1 MKPSAIATPAHTLP
15 PLILHPFSDLAG
27 PALLLESSRASL
39 MLQRVPAGDTAQ
51 REELDKKILDG
62 RFCEIR
68 MLFYVGKDVN
78 RWIEQCLECTARV
91 PELRRRE
98 IEWQSFARFLIEHT
112 PEDVKHKLCDWGVVD
127 YKALFMRGLGL
138 HSVFAEVPER
148 SQLTD
153 GFIRNYYHFADQ
165 MYECAVRRSPGASL
179 AELGCEFKLYASGEY
194 ARMLE
199 QEWAN
204 SIA

>member
-51 REELDKKILDG
+51 REELEKKIFDG

-78 RWIEQCLECTARV
+78 RWIEQCLECVARD
-91 PELRRRE
+91 PELSQLDVQ
-98 IEWQSFARFLIEHT
+98 WQSFARLLIEDT

-127 YKALFMRGLGL
+127 YRALFTRGLGL
-138 HSVFAEVPER
+138 YSVFAEVPER
-148 SQLTD
+148 SQLTHRFVRD
-153 GFIRNYYHFADQ
+153 YYRFADQ
-165 MYECAVRRSPGASL
+165 MYECMVCRSPAANL
-179 AELGCEFKLYASGEY
+179 AELGCRFQLYASGEY

-199 QEWAN
+199 QEWA
-204 SIA
+204 ST

>member
-51 REELDKKILDG
+51 REQLEKKILDG

-78 RWIEQCLECTARV
+78 RWIEQCLECAARD
-91 PELRRRE
+91 PELSQLDVQ
-98 IEWQSFARFLIEHT
+98 WQSFARMLIENA

-127 YKALFMRGLGL
+127 YKALFTRGLGL
-138 HSVFAEVPER
+138 YSVFAEVPER

-153 GFIRNYYHFADQ
+153 GFVRDYYRFADQ
-165 MYECAVRRSPGASL
+165 MYECTVCRGPAANL
-179 AELGCEFKLYASGEY
+179 AEQGCRFQLYASGEY

-199 QEWAN
+199 REWA
-204 SIA
+204 ST

>member
-1 MKPSAIATPAHTLP
+1 
-15 PLILHPFSDLAG
+15 
-27 PALLLESSRASL
+27 
-39 MLQRVPAGDTAQ
+39 LQRVPASDNAQ
-51 REELDKKILDG
+51 RDELEKKILDG

-78 RWIEQCLECTARV
+78 RWIEQCLECTERD
-91 PELRRRE
+91 PELSRRD

-127 YKALFMRGLGL
+127 YRALFTRGLGL
-138 HSVFAEVPER
+138 YSVFAEVPAR
-148 SQLTD
+148 NQLTD
-153 GFIRNYYHFADQ
+153 GFVRDYYRFADQ
-165 MYECAVRRSPGASL
+165 MYECAVRRGPVENL

-199 QEWAN
+199 QEWA
-204 SIA
+204 ST

>member
-1 MKPSAIATPAHTLP
+1 MKSSAIATPAHTLP

-39 MLQRVPAGDTAQ
+39 LLQRVPPGDTAQ
-51 REELDKKILDG
+51 REELQKKILDG

-78 RWIEQCLECTARV
+78 RWIEQCLECTARD
-91 PELRRRE
+91 PELSRRE

-112 PEDVKHKLCDWGVVD
+112 PEDVKQKLCDWGVVD

-138 HSVFAEVPER
+138 YSVFAEVPER
-148 SQLTD
+148 TQLTD
-153 GFIRNYYHFADQ
+153 GFIRDYYRFADQ
-165 MYECAVRRSPGASL
+165 MYECALRRSAVVSL

-194 ARMLE
+194 TRMLE
-199 QEWAN
+199 QEWA
-204 SIA
+204 SA